1 MTADNA
7 ALVAWT
13 ARAAQ
18 ATRALLPKGG
28 DLAWLLRQS
37 MHTHFQRLAVLPV
50 FGLSRGP
57 VRVLDVGA
65 GTGALCLDLAWMC
78 GPEARIT
85 AVDNDAH
92 GLSLLRD
99 LATTLHLAVDARPGD
114 AYALPVDSASQ
125 DLTLSRFLFQHLERP
140 EAALAEMVRVTAPG
154 GRVAVMEVDDG
165 AWFSYPDE
173 PPPLERLNG
182 AVRQLQASVGA
193 GRQVGRRLYRMF
205 RAAGLADLQV
215 LAVPRVRL
223 GLTYG
228 RDSELETHQKDF
240 YLNQRDR
247 LIGAGLM
254 TADEFDEA
262 MHALDA
268 SFAADDF
275 GFACEFVA
283 IGRVPGPGAPR

>member
-13 ARAAQ
+13 ARVAQ
-18 ATRALLPKGG
+18 ATRKLLPKGG

-99 LATTLHLAVDARPGD
+99 LAAALHLAVDARLAD
-114 AYALPVDSASQ
+114 AYALPVESASQ
-125 DLTLSRFLFQHLERP
+125 GPH
-140 EAALAEMVRVTAPG
+140 AEPLPVPAPRTAG
-154 GRVAVMEVDDG
+154 GRA
-165 AWFSYPDE
+165 
-173 PPPLERLNG
+173 RRNG
-182 AVRQLQASVGA
+182 PRHRPRRPRRGHG
-193 GRQVGRRLYRMF
+193 GR
-205 RAAGLADLQV
+205 
-215 LAVPRVRL
+215 
-223 GLTYG
+223 
-228 RDSELETHQKDF
+228 
-240 YLNQRDR
+240 
-247 LIGAGLM
+247 
-254 TADEFDEA
+254 
-262 MHALDA
+262 
-268 SFAADDF
+268 
-275 GFACEFVA
+275 
-283 IGRVPGPGAPR
+283 